1 MNFIRKHKVIGL
13 SLSAHLPEEERVDM
27 KRRLRVSKMHTHGP
41 SRSILDISSK
51 CRQMQVRPARV
62 PVPSSMLMW
71 YSVPWTAWAK
81 S

>member
-41 SRSILDISSK
+41 SRSILNISTK
-51 CRQMQVRPARV
+51 CRQMQVGLARV

-71 YSVPWTAWAK
+71 YSVPWTA
-81 S
+81 